1 MSVSGNFESVALAGK
16 ALTVRGSSV
25 PLDNGELVSR
35 HVAVSQ
41 SQQPVATGTDELLA
55 VDDWKLEIPG
65 GAGFSTDEPVLAV
78 GVETYV
84 LTDAVTQSGD
94 KLPSF
99 VSFTWSQILPI
110 T

>member
-1 MSVSGNFESVALAGK
+1 MSVSGNFERVVLAGK
-16 ALTVRGSSV
+16 ALTVSGSSV
-25 PLDNGELVSR
+25 PLDNGELMSR

-41 SQQPVATGTDELLA
+41 SQHVAKGTDELLA
-55 VDDWKLEIPG
+55 ADNWKVELPG

-78 GVETYV
+78 GVETFA
-84 LTDAVTQSGD
+84 LTDGVTPSGD

>member
-16 ALTVRGSSV
+16 GLTVSGSSV
-25 PLDNGELVSR
+25 PLDNGQLMSR

-41 SQQPVATGTDELLA
+41 GQQPVAKGTDEVMA
-55 VDDWKLEIPG
+55 ADNWTLEIPG
-65 GAGFSTDEPVLAV
+65 GAGFSTDQPVLAV

-84 LTDAVTQSGD
+84 ITDSVTESGD

-99 VSFTWSQILPI
+99 VSFTWSQILAI